1 MCKASPTPVIAA
13 FVRRC
18 NTGQLPTAVNV
29 YLYLKHIPG
38 NKKARLIISRAF
50 CYIHKSL
57 CLISRYNMPGAGDG
71 PLERTPLL
79 LYL

>member
-1 MCKASPTPVIAA
+1 MCKASPAPVITAS
-13 FVRRC
+13 VRC
-18 NTGQLPTAVNV
+18 SDTGQLPTAVYI

-38 NKKARLIISRAF
+38 NKKARLVISRAF

-57 CLISRYNMPGAGDG
+57 CLISRYNMPGVGDG